1 VRGTRGE
8 LYELLRDGTWIS
20 WNGTLPPLTPFSL
33 ALEYA
38 VSAKTALR
46 RRNVTLVLCALQP
59 TLVKAFHLNI
69 Y

>member
-1 VRGTRGE
+1 MKV
-8 LYELLRDGTWIS
+8 DIA
-20 WNGTLPPLTPFSL
+20 PLIPFRF

-38 VSAKTALR
+38 VSAETALP